1 MAVVIEALREEH
13 CNIARLLRALEYQ
26 IEIFAQDG
34 APDYDVIVGVADY
47 FLAYPDRC
55 HHPKENAVF
64 ARLKELRPDEL
75 ADIGDLPAEHR
86 ALHERAARFCETV
99 RLLLNDT
106 DIAREVIVVAAREFI
121 AAERRHMRGEEERF
135 LPLADQLLTPSDWL
149 AIESAL
155 TGGSDPLFGGKVE
168 AAFRQLS
175 DRLLAWEA
183 EDERTS

>member
-1 MAVVIEALREEH
+1 MAAVIEALRYEH
-13 CNIARLLRALEYQ
+13 RHIARLLRALDYQ
-26 IEIFAQDG
+26 IEIFAQAG

-47 FLAYPDRC
+47 FLDYPDRC
-55 HHPKENAVF
+55 HHPKEDAVF
-64 ARLKELRPDEL
+64 ARLKALHPEEL

-86 ALHERAARFCETV
+86 ALRERVGRFRETV
-99 RLLLNDT
+99 RMLLNDT

-121 AAERRHMRGEEERF
+121 AAEQRHMRGEEERF
-135 LPLADQLLTPSDWL
+135 LPLADRLLTPADWS
-149 AIESAL
+149 AIESEL

-183 EDERTS
+183 EDEQAS